1 MAEKSENKNA
11 DIFDFPKLDCN
22 EKQNGNPYV
31 SFIVRQCKWPSLL
44 RKIAEIQKYCYH
56 GNLTSQRPQNSP
68 IMQFVT
74 KSTQSHAQFLNG
86 QWETAIPAG
95 IYQPWPQGLL
105 VFQNGGDILQ
115 NEKTLVIRLKSFY
128 QFYFSAERS
137 ETIRLSCS
145 TQTGGI
151 RRITL
156 FSKIQLVVYHQCSVL
171 IGWAT
176 TGLYVIAF

>member
-86 QWETAIPAG
+86 NRYSCWDLSTLTPGTSRFPKWRWHIAKREDPG
-95 IYQPWPQGLL
+95 DKVEELL
-105 VFQNGGDILQ
+105 SILFFGG
-115 NEKTLVIRLKSFY
+115 TLRND
-128 QFYFSAERS
+128 QAE
-137 ETIRLSCS
+137 
-145 TQTGGI
+145 
-151 RRITL
+151 L
-156 FSKIQLVVYHQCSVL
+156 FDADRGNSSHDTV
-171 IGWAT
+171 
-176 TGLYVIAF
+176 

>member
-11 DIFDFPKLDCN
+11 DMYDFPKLDCN

-86 QWETAIPAG
+86 QWKPLF
-95 IYQPWPQGLL
+95 LL
-105 VFQNGGDILQ
+105 GFINLDP
-115 NEKTLVIRLKSFY
+115 RD
-128 QFYFSAERS
+128 FS
-137 ETIRLSCS
+137 
-145 TQTGGI
+145 
-151 RRITL
+151 
-156 FSKIQLVVYHQCSVL
+156 FSKMAVTYCKTRRP
-171 IGWAT
+171 W
-176 TGLYVIAF
+176 

>member
-1 MAEKSENKNA
+1 MAEKSKNNA
-11 DIFDFPKLDCN
+11 DMYDIPKLDCT
-22 EKQNGNPYV
+22 EKQNGSPYV
-31 SFIVRQCKWPSLL
+31 SSIVRQCKWPSLS

-74 KSTQSHAQFLNG
+74 KSAQSYAQFLNG
-86 QWETAIPAG
+86 QWETAIPTG
-95 IYQPWPQGLL
+95 IYQPRPQGLL
-105 VFQNGGDILQ
+105 VFQYGGDILQ

-128 QFYFSAERS
+128 QLYFSAERS

-156 FSKIQLVVYHQCSVL
+156 FNKIQLVVYHQCSVL
-171 IGWAT
+171 IG
-176 TGLYVIAF
+176 

>member
-11 DIFDFPKLDCN
+11 DMYDFPKLDCN
-22 EKQNGNPYV
+22 EKQNGNPYI
-31 SFIVRQCKWPSLL
+31 SFVVRQCKWPSLL

-86 QWETAIPAG
+86 QWQTAIPA
-95 IYQPWPQGLL
+95 
-105 VFQNGGDILQ
+105 GGDILQ

-156 FSKIQLVVYHQCSVL
+156 FGKIQLVVYHQCSVL
-171 IGWAT
+171 IG
-176 TGLYVIAF
+176 

>member
-11 DIFDFPKLDCN
+11 DMYDFPKLDCN

-31 SFIVRQCKWPSLL
+31 SFIVRQ
-44 RKIAEIQKYCYH
+44 CYH

-95 IYQPWPQGLL
+95 IYQP
-105 VFQNGGDILQ
+105 
-115 NEKTLVIRLKSFY
+115 
-128 QFYFSAERS
+128 
-137 ETIRLSCS
+137 
-145 TQTGGI
+145 
-151 RRITL
+151 
-156 FSKIQLVVYHQCSVL
+156 
-171 IGWAT
+171 
-176 TGLYVIAF
+176 